1 MIIPSRLF
9 YLVYDI
15 YMKDITQQLIQV
27 FAERVKTDELMSK
40 YSNFRIGGPAKWF
53 VEIRSVEELIHALT
67 IAKEADVSVF
77 VFGGA
82 SNILVNDNGFDGLV
96 IKMAMRNIQI
106 EGTKVRAEAGVLMT
120 TLSRQTAEKGLSGL
134 EWAISLPGT
143 LGGAVRGNAGCFG
156 GETWDRISEV
166 EVYSRDGIQVRIRE
180 DIDYGYRDSAFKRA
194 DDVILAAI
202 FDLEKGDSE
211 KLKSKM
217 GEFLEKRKITQPTEV
232 GSAGCMFKNYEI
244 KDDEVEALKQKL
256 DLPEAMIASKRISA
270 GWIIEQLGL
279 KGKQIGGAQI
289 SEKHGNFLINTGNA
303 TADHVTQL
311 VAFVKTRVRD
321 EYGIMLK
328 EEVQYVGF

>member
-1 MIIPSRLF
+1 
-9 YLVYDI
+9 
-15 YMKDITQQLIQV
+15 MKDITEQLIRV

-96 IKMAMRNIQI
+96 IKMAMRKIHIN
-106 EGTKVRAEAGVLMT
+106 GTKVRAEAGVLMT
-120 TLSRQTAEKGLSGL
+120 TLSRQTAENGLSGL
-134 EWAISLPGT
+134 EWAITLPGT

-156 GETWDRISEV
+156 GETWDHISEV
-166 EVYSRDGIQVRIRE
+166 EVYSRGGIQIRKKE
-180 DIDYGYRDSAFKRA
+180 DVEVKYRDSAFKRS
-194 DDVILAAI
+194 DDVILAAT
-202 FDLEKGDSE
+202 FNLEKGDVQE
-211 KLKSKM
+211 LKSKM
-217 GEFLEKRKITQPTEV
+217 DEILEKRKSSQPTEA
-232 GSAGCMFKNYEI
+232 GSAGCMFKNYEMN
-244 KDDEVEALKQKL
+244 DDEVEVLKQKL
-256 DLPEAMIASKRISA
+256 DLPDTMIASKRISA

-279 KGKQIGGAQI
+279 KGMKIGGAQI

-311 VAFVKTRVRD
+311 VAFVKTRARD
-321 EYGIMLK
+321 EYGILLK